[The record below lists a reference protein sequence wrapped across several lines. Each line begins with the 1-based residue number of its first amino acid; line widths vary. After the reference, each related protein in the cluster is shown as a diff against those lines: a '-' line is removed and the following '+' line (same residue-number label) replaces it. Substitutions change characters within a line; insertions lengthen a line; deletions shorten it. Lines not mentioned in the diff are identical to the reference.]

1 MRALYDST
9 LHISHNY
16 SNNSTFRISSPE
28 KKQREAGPD
37 IAICPPCSHG
47 QGVCVCVCVCMNKTI
62 FWSNVFI
69 YDHLPDIAICPPCSH
84 GQGACVCV
92 CVCMNKIIFFFLH
105 FVLYSISQCIL
116 LPAVPPTTLPCVKH
130 ILSEKY
136 FSQCILLPAVPPTTL
151 LSAASQR
158 HTE

>member
-1 MRALYDST
+1 MKQD
-9 LHISHNY
+9 
-16 SNNSTFRISSPE
+16 RISPFALLALMD
-28 KKQREAGPD
+28 KV
-37 IAICPPCSHG
+37 C
-47 QGVCVCVCVCMNKTI
+47 VCVCVCVCMNKTI

-151 LSAASQR
+151 PCVKHILSEKYFSQCILLPAVPPTTLLSAASQR